1 MTGFRRILLKLSGEA
16 LAGDAGNGYDHPT
29 VESFCRQI
37 GSARETGVQI
47 GIVVGGGNIFRG
59 LPASQAGVNRV
70 KGDGMGMLATV
81 INGIMLSDTFE
92 RLGIPSLHLSAMPV
106 RGLVDEFSA
115 DRAIEA
121 LDNEKIV
128 IFSGGSG
135 NPFFS
140 TDTAASLRAAQIGAD
155 VILKGTRVDGVY
167 DSDPEKNP
175 AAEKFDT
182 ITFSEVLARGL
193 KVMDATAFAMCRE
206 NGIPIVVFNFTRE
219 GMLEKVLAGD
229 SVGTL
234 VKEDEN
240 GQGT

>member
-16 LAGDAGNGYDHPT
+16 LAGDSGNGYDIPT

-37 GSARETGVQI
+37 GAARKSGIQI

-81 INGIMLSDTFE
+81 INGIMLSDMFE
-92 RLGIPSLHLSAMPV
+92 RLDIPSIHLSALPV
-106 RGLVDEFSA
+106 RGLVDEFNT

-121 LDNEKIV
+121 LDNNRIV

-140 TDTAASLRAAQIGAD
+140 TDTAASLRAAQIEVD

-175 AAEKFDT
+175 SAEKFDF

-206 NGIPIVVFNFTRE
+206 NGIPIIVFNFTRE
-219 GMLEKVLAGD
+219 GMLEKVLAGE